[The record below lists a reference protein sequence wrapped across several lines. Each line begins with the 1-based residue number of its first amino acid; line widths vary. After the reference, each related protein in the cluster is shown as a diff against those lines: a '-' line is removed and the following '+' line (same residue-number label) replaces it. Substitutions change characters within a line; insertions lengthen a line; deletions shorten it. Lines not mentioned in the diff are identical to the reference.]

1 MSADLARTRGA
12 APSLAPG
19 SRWCA
24 GLLSLW
30 LCTAATRADALS
42 LMHRRGLARPSS
54 APGRILHRGAAAR
67 GRTSGVSGRRGAPG
81 APQRGRPLG
90 AGGGLVAG
98 DGRAAPARRRALRAA
113 RTLSAASAFSVVSSS
128 LYLWSVLLPGL
139 QESLGCTRAS
149 LSGVFS
155 LATCC
160 FTAGTSL
167 GARLFGRTSV
177 PAAVL
182 ATSFASALGLVA
194 ASRASSLPA
203 LALAYAGVFGTA
215 SGVAFA
221 LNAKF
226 ATSPV
231 FAGFAGLATSVI
243 ISFRA
248 LGAPILSPATR
259 TALAAGGASEALWQ
273 LAATIVVFSLPVA
286 ALMAR
291 TTWDELLGGSEDP
304 PPADAAARA
313 RAPADERASLGILW
327 LCLMLGSFPGLL
339 AHGHA
344 GAMVA
349 TRGAPA
355 AVGVGAMAAGSLAG
369 RLAAGVFCDATS
381 PRRALIAT
389 PLLAAGALGASLL
402 VGGVA
407 PLVVSLGGM
416 GLAFGV
422 NAVAIPL
429 ETSTL
434 FGPRG
439 FSKAFGIIFT
449 GWGFAGLTAPV
460 LAGVLFDRT
469 GGYAASVAACA
480 ASLVLAAVAAAA
492 LPRRRAAE

>member
-1 MSADLARTRGA
+1 MRRGGPAGPRGQALGA
-12 APSLAPG
+12 ASG
-19 SRWCA
+19 D
-24 GLLSLW
+24 G
-30 LCTAATRADALS
+30 
-42 LMHRRGLARPSS
+42 
-54 APGRILHRGAAAR
+54 GAAAA
-67 GRTSGVSGRRGAPG
+67 V
-81 APQRGRPLG
+81 
-90 AGGGLVAG
+90 G
-98 DGRAAPARRRALRAA
+98 DGGAALRRSRMIRAA

-155 LATCC
+155 LSTCC
-160 FTAGTSL
+160 FTFGTSL
-167 GARLFGRTSV
+167 GARCFGKTSV

-182 ATSFASALGLVA
+182 YTSLASAVGLLA
-194 ASRASSLPA
+194 ASRAASLGA
-203 LALAYAGVFGTA
+203 LAVAYAGVFGTS
-215 SGVAFA
+215 SGVAYA

-226 ATSPV
+226 ATSPA
-231 FAGFAGLATSVI
+231 FAGWAGLATSVI

-248 LGAPILSPATR
+248 LGAPLLSPATR
-259 TALAAGGASEALWQ
+259 GALAAGGATQALAQ
-273 LAATIVVFSLPVA
+273 LAAMIVVLSIPIA
-286 ALMAR
+286 ALVSHA
-291 TTWDELLGGSEDP
+291 TWDELLGKSED
-304 PPADAAARA
+304 DGGAAAPPTRA
-313 RAPADERASLGILW
+313 LADGRSSLAILW

-355 AVGVGAMAAGSLAG
+355 AVGVGAMATGSLAG

-381 PRRALIAT
+381 PRAALIAT
-389 PLLAAGALGASLL
+389 PLLAAAALAASSLA
-402 VGGVA
+402 GGVA
-407 PLVVSLGGM
+407 PLVVALGGM

-439 FSKAFGIIFT
+439 FSTAFGIIFT
-449 GWGFAGLTAPV
+449 GWGAAGLVAPV

-469 GGYAASVAACA
+469 GGYAASVAASA
-480 ASLVLAAVAAAA
+480 ASLVLAAAAALA
-492 LPRRRAAE
+492 LPRRTAK